1 MEGHTNKK
9 EPLQQCN
16 DIQLM
21 PKEIVRLLKVLCVIA
36 AIIMVI
42 GEIAEFLFVPALC
55 VLAGVLN
62 GYPWQF
68 YVISIGAYFV
78 FLGLGELIISLIC
91 RAIDKKYTPFFK
103 RQMEGIINFVFKK
116 KNEDEQLP
124 MIQE

>member
-1 MEGHTNKK
+1 MT
-9 EPLQQCN
+9 
-16 DIQLM
+16 
-21 PKEIVRLLKVLCVIA
+21 KEIIRLLKVLAVFA

-42 GEIAEFLFVPALC
+42 GEIAEFLFIPALC

-68 YVISIGAYFV
+68 YVILIGAYFV

-91 RAIDKKYTPFFK
+91 RAIDRKYTPFFK
-103 RQMEGIINFVFKK
+103 KQMEGIINFVFKK